1 MLNILIISGFKG
13 LLLILSFGPQIW
25 YRQRILQQSIVF
37 LRQNPGE
44 SHLTPDELSD
54 MVDIHCFYIFMSKLW
69 RYLGNIT
76 GSSAYWHKVR
86 EDLKAIIAYK
96 EAPTSFFLHFPQLIC
111 IGQICTPF
119 LVSNQTLL
127 TLKKEGWI
135 QGQKKH
141 LGTSLN
147 STKLHS
153 RKT

>member
-1 MLNILIISGFKG
+1 MGLKYDRDREFYSKVLFFLGKIL
-13 LLLILSFGPQIW
+13 
-25 YRQRILQQSIVF
+25 
-37 LRQNPGE
+37 E

-54 MVDIHCFYIFMSKLW
+54 MVDTHCFYIFMSKLW

-147 STKLHS
+147 STKLHP

>member
-1 MLNILIISGFKG
+1 
-13 LLLILSFGPQIW
+13 
-25 YRQRILQQSIVF
+25 
-37 LRQNPGE
+37 
-44 SHLTPDELSD
+44 
-54 MVDIHCFYIFMSKLW
+54 MVDTHCFYIFMSKLW

-96 EAPTSFFLHFPQLIC
+96 EAPTSFFLHFPQLIY

-153 RKT
+153 RKTYSTWLNIGRKIIGVNPTAVFRAFSKHLLYQSEIQTRAFKLKLSLV